1 MKGKRMKHKFDYEKA
16 KIDVISFEETD
27 VITTSDGSIETGSD
41 NMTNEGWTPVEW

>member
-1 MKGKRMKHKFDYEKA
+1 MKRKFDYEKA

-27 VITTSDGSIETGSD
+27 VITTSGSIETGSD